1 MPGNMAISS
10 ADMSPMPWESMNAET
25 YSWMSLHLV
34 RISWMMS
41 ISSASRFSRTGV
53 MDVPSGIPRESPRE
67 WAESVLITIVLYPS
81 SESLNAVAAE
91 VEVFPTP
98 PLPV

>member
-1 MPGNMAISS
+1 
-10 ADMSPMPWESMNAET
+10 
-25 YSWMSLHLV
+25 
-34 RISWMMS
+34 
-41 ISSASRFSRTGV
+41 